1 MRRELRRAQE
11 EARALKVENEEA
23 WLEPLRKTK
32 EFEEKLAEVREKA
45 WEEFKTF
52 EDCDKINGKYA
63 SRAYLHAFKEARAYL
78 KGQTA
83 RH

>member
-1 MRRELRRAQE
+1 MRRVQD
-11 EARALKVENEEA
+11 EARALKDEAEEA
-23 WLEPLRKTK
+23 RLELIHKTK
-32 EFEEKLAEVREKA
+32 ELEEKLAEVKERA